1 MKRTTLVFVLLLLFG
16 TVFAADKADKER
28 SKFLKS
34 VEQNMRWQGFD
45 DARVSVAGKAKDVLL
60 VWIPTASPAGMRS
73 LEAQCIEPMREQ
85 LRSAG
90 FRTVELRNG
99 SIRWAPEWK
108 WDVSLR
114 NWDDPVQ

>member
-60 VWIPTASPAGMRS
+60 VWIPTASPAWH
-73 LEAQCIEPMREQ
+73 A
-85 LRSAG
+85 
-90 FRTVELRNG
+90 
-99 SIRWAPEWK
+99 
-108 WDVSLR
+108 
-114 NWDDPVQ
+114 